1 MGQNWDKIGTK
12 LGQDGLGQNS
22 APKWD
27 KIGNSGIGGTAH
39 TAARGVPPG
48 PPNGTRRGLW
58 DRGSPRTPTVPL
70 DPDQGVAG
78 GSDLGAT
85 PEEGMGVAIR
95 DRGSGRSRIAYT
107 HPRTIGACSD
117 RSEGPA
123 PCRRSDPWASRGAL
137 DPLCYRTAY
146 LRRMMDKPVQSYGP
160 CPEEEGT

>member
-1 MGQNWDKIGTK
+1 MGPPDLGQTWDPRMGQTWGVLRILRPG
-12 LGQDGLGQNS
+12 
-22 APKWD
+22 
-27 KIGNSGIGGTAH
+27 
-39 TAARGVPPG
+39 GVPPWTPLLG
-48 PPNGTRRGLW
+48 PGGAYGTG
-58 DRGSPRTPTVPL
+58 GPPRTPTVPL